1 MVPKFFEIFSKKS
14 ASRGN
19 PLKNKGSPPQKNL
32 AKKEMARKPSRATS
46 CRKIF
51 LAG

>member
-1 MVPKFFEIFSKKS
+1 MVPKFFEIFSKKF

-32 AKKEMARKPSRATS
+32 AKKKWRGNPPAPPPAEKY
-46 CRKIF
+46 F
-51 LAG
+51 